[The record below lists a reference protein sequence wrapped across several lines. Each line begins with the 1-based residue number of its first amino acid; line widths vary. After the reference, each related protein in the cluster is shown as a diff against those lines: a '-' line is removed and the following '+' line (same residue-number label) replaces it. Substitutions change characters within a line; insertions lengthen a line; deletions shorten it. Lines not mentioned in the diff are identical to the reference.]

1 MEKSEKGEGMF
12 PLTSEARET
21 FPSLLPV
28 RTSHKGVRDCKINVG
43 MLRFLLIFPST
54 TACMQPRLVSYIH
67 IYIDGEVLTG
77 KETAS
82 RAAKA
87 RISAQETTPGQA
99 CSSLDFISLI
109 SS

>member
-28 RTSHKGVRDCKINVG
+28 RTSHKGVWDCKINVV
-43 MLRFLLIFPST
+43 MLRFFLIFPS
-54 TACMQPRLVSYIH
+54 TACMQPRLVS
-67 IYIDGEVLTG
+67 YIDGEVLTG